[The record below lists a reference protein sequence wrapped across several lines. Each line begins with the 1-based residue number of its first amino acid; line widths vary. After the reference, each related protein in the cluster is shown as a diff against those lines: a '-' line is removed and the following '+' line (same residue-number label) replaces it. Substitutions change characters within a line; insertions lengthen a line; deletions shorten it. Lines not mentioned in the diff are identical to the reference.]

1 MKSAINNLFQ
11 RCISYC
17 VQQNSLK
24 ERTYMMKNN
33 YNYRITLTP
42 VDKFFFGGDMTFQV
56 GSDEKDL
63 FNTQYS
69 SYIIESKLIPQQTSL
84 LGMLRFLIL
93 RNNDNVFKGNKII
106 KEKKAEDLIG
116 SKSFTVNESH
126 DENSFGK
133 IKSISHVRICRDNIE
148 LEFAPLYGNI
158 DFSDSCEGSY
168 NFGTVSVPNLS
179 SQQYNAK
186 DGLETLLMPLSD
198 FKKYFKDFEKIM
210 TERKEEKKKDPP
222 KLQTPPYQIKDIFVE
237 DRRIG
242 IARNIKTGRTDDGAL
257 FKQISYRFN
266 NKEAKHC
273 FVFDVEVEGV
283 NLKDYNGQLVTVGGD
298 NSQFIIGISEYIS
311 RQDDTTSASALS
323 LLSPAFLTREDVKNN
338 TCFAITQLMPFRFLT
353 DRKDNDD
360 GDNRSYHILNSR
372 LERSP
377 RYELFTPGSVFYFEN
392 NDQRQNFITAL
403 NKKKEFRQIGYNEYK
418 LI

>member
-1 MKSAINNLFQ
+1 
-11 RCISYC
+11 
-17 VQQNSLK
+17 
-24 ERTYMMKNN
+24 MMKNN

-56 GSDEKDL
+56 GSNENDQ

-69 SYIIESKLIPQQTSL
+69 SYIIQSRYFPQQTSL

-93 RNNDNVFKGNKII
+93 RNNENVFNGNKII
-106 KEKKAEDLIG
+106 KDKKADAEKLIG
-116 SKSFTVNESH
+116 SKSFTVNDSNE
-126 DENSFGK
+126 ENCFGI
-133 IKSISHVRICRDNIE
+133 IKGISHVRICRDNTE
-148 LEFAPLYGNI
+148 LEFAPLYGHI
-158 DFSDSCEGSY
+158 GFFDSSEGSY

-179 SQQYNAK
+179 NQQYNAK

-198 FKKYFKDFEKIM
+198 FKDYFKDFQTIM
-210 TERKEEKKKDPP
+210 TERKKEKKKDNPN
-222 KLQTPPYQIKDIFVE
+222 LQTPPYQLDDIFVE

-242 IARNIKTGRTDDGAL
+242 IARNIVTGRTDDGAL

-273 FVFDVEVEGV
+273 FVFDAEVANV
-283 NLKDYNGQLVTVGGD
+283 DLKKYNGHLVSVGGD
-298 NSQFIIGISEYIS
+298 NSQFIIGVSDYKGS
-311 RQDDTTSASALS
+311 QDDATSASALS
-323 LLSPAFLTREDVKNN
+323 LLSPAFLTRADVKNY

-353 DRKDNDD
+353 DRKDNKD

-377 RYELFTPGSVFYFEN
+377 RYELYAPGSVFYFKNE
-392 NDQRQNFITAL
+392 QQKEEFIKAL
-403 NKKKEFRQIGYNEYK
+403 EGKPEFRQIGYNEYN
-418 LI
+418 